1 MLTQKIDEAEKL
13 VGQILRR
20 SPRFVPALLLQID
33 QHIIR
38 KYWAGAIEIANLI
51 IREAAD
57 EIEGRTAL
65 GKIYLAQGRLKEAI
79 IELQRV
85 SEVAPGSSQA
95 RSMLIRAFLKNDQA
109 DQAIDVLRKNVTI
122 DPGDA
127 DAFVLLADVYF
138 KLNRTDDAKEALVQ
152 SIKVRPDWDLPYLK
166 LITLNIK
173 TDRQA
178 EAIEAAHA
186 GLKAIPN
193 HVQLLIN
200 LGMMEDARGQFNAAR
215 EAYEA
220 VLKQQPHNV
229 IVANNLAA
237 LIADAWPTDKARLEQ
252 ARRLAE
258 AFRNTLDPF
267 LLDTLGWV
275 QYRLGNLDDAIGIL
289 ERSVGARPSNRQYPN
304 LSGFG

>member
-1 MLTQKIDEAEKL
+1 MILRSNPNSRQALLLLIKAYSDSGEERLAIEAYRNYLDVDRDNDAIRVEFARRLMLTQKIDEAENM
-13 VGQILRR
+13 VSQILRR

-79 IELQRV
+79 IELKRV

-109 DQAIDVLRKNVTI
+109 DQAIDVLRKNVTT

-138 KLNRTDDAKEALVQ
+138 QLNRTDDAKEALVR
-152 SIKVRPDWDLPYLK
+152 SLKAPPDSDLPYLK
-166 LITLNIK
+166 LITLHIK
-173 TDRQA
+173 TDRQV
-178 EAIEAAHA
+178 EAIEAARA

-193 HVQLLIN
+193 HVRLLIN
-200 LGMMEDARGQFNAAR
+200 LGMIEDARGERNAAR
-215 EAYEA
+215 E
-220 VLKQQPHNV
+220 
-229 IVANNLAA
+229 
-237 LIADAWPTDKARLEQ
+237 
-252 ARRLAE
+252 
-258 AFRNTLDPF
+258 
-267 LLDTLGWV
+267 
-275 QYRLGNLDDAIGIL
+275 
-289 ERSVGARPSNRQYPN
+289 
-304 LSGFG
+304 